1 MLLSASGARGSFP
14 VTAVIQNQINHTAA
28 QGKHSV
34 AVMLSCRHA
43 KATKTHAGFAE
54 KPAQVNAA
62 GCDKPTEQQP
72 EGGLGQAL
80 RGLGLPAQ
88 REQTKTLCNV
98 CLKPKEHLQLHSKEI
113 VLQASQA
120 EGAVTKE

>member
-1 MLLSASGARGSFP
+1 MHDWQLTIAVFAIRGVFVQAIALLSAGSFP

-34 AVMLSCRHA
+34 AVMLSCRCA

-72 EGGLGQAL
+72 EGGLGQDV
-80 RGLGLPAQ
+80 
-88 REQTKTLCNV
+88 TIT
-98 CLKPKEHLQLHSKEI
+98 
-113 VLQASQA
+113 VLMSANLA
-120 EGAVTKE
+120 MLLMVMMVG